1 MRDRSKTYLYFK
13 EISLKEEVLP
23 MGAWNQTVKG
33 LLNLFLKSNCP
44 LCQRPTS
51 QEFCEDCQRQLQRCQ
66 MSNPNQFW
74 QGQLP
79 VFAWGGYGGAMKRA
93 IAALKYENHPQLAR
107 PLGHW
112 LAQAWLNS
120 PVSAQIKLTVVPI
133 PMHRSKVSQRG
144 YNQAD
149 LLAQSFCDYTG
160 YPMRSHGLERV
171 RATEAQFSL
180 SGTEREKNLAGAF
193 SLGKEFLRSRPSTP
207 VLLLDD
213 IYTTGATAQSA
224 AQTLAQHGLHV
235 YGLVAVATPKR
246 VKDDG

>member
-1 MRDRSKTYLYFK
+1 
-13 EISLKEEVLP
+13 
-23 MGAWNQTVKG
+23 MGHWSRTVKG

-51 QEFCEDCQRQLQRCQ
+51 KEFCEDCQRQLQRCQ

-112 LAQAWLNS
+112 LAQAWLSS
-120 PVSAQIKLTVVPI
+120 PVSPEIKLTVVPI
-133 PMHRSKVSQRG
+133 PMHPSKVSKRG
-144 YNQAD
+144 YNQAE
-149 LLAQSFCDYTG
+149 LLAESFCDFTG
-160 YPMRSHGLERV
+160 YPMRSHILERV
-171 RATEAQFSL
+171 RETEAQFSL

-193 SLGKEFLRSRPSTP
+193 AVGKDFLRSRPSTP

-213 IYTTGATAQSA
+213 IYTTGATAKSA
-224 AQTLAQHGLHV
+224 AQTLAQHGIRV

-246 VKDDG
+246 MKDER